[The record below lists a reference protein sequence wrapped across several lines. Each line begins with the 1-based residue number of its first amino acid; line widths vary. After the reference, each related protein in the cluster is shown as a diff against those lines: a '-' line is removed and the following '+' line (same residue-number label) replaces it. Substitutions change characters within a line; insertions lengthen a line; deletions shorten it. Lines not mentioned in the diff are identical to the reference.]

1 MTTPFRIW
9 RRMTMPDL
17 VRVHRYQSLPEQGPK
32 VLFFS
37 GGSALNKISRV
48 FKQYSHHSVHLVT
61 PFDSGGSSAR
71 LRAEFDIPAV
81 GDLRSRLMALADET
95 VMGQPEVYD
104 LFTHRLAQEA
114 KPQALKDQLNALVM
128 GEHPLIVPIPNPM
141 KALIQTQLAVTQS
154 RIQEDFDLRGASI
167 GNLIMAGG
175 YLNNQQQLDPIVFL
189 FSRLIKSLGE
199 VKTTLDASLHLGVE
213 LENDDIVLGQH
224 RITGKETCVLSSPI
238 KRMWL
243 NQGLRHV
250 RPTNRFIATDRQDAI
265 ENADLICYPPGSFYS
280 SVLANLLPEGVGR
293 AICANPNPKVYLP
306 NLGVD
311 PEQRGL
317 SLMSCI
323 MRLVAVVSD
332 DVNKSEAVDTGGT
345 KAVPLLGSALD
356 YVLLDDHYD
365 YGDLD
370 ETQLDAMNITVIRT
384 PLITDKPDKYDEK
397 RVAQALLS
405 FV

>member
-1 MTTPFRIW
+1 MTSSMRIW
-9 RRMTMPDL
+9 RRMIMPDL

-48 FKQYSHHSVHLVT
+48 FKEYTHHSVHLVT

-104 LFTHRLAQEA
+104 LFTHRL
-114 KPQALKDQLNALVM
+114 PQQAEPLVLREQLQQLVL
-128 GEHPLIVPIPNPM
+128 GEHPLIECIPNPM
-141 KALIQTQLAVTQS
+141 KALIQTQLAVTQA
-154 RIQEDFDLRGASI
+154 RIHGDFDLRGASI

-189 FSRLIKSLGE
+189 FSRLVKALGE

-213 LENDDIVLGQH
+213 LDNGDVVLGQH
-224 RITGKETCVLSSPI
+224 RITGKETDELLSPI

-243 NQGLRHV
+243 NKGLRNIM
-250 RPTNRFIATDRQDAI
+250 PTNCHIADDRKDAI
-265 ENADLICYPPGSFYS
+265 ESADLICYPPGSFYS
-280 SVLANLLPEGVGR
+280 SLLANLLPEGVGR
-293 AICANPNPKVYLP
+293 SICQNPNPKVYLP
-306 NLGVD
+306 NLGTD
-311 PEQRGL
+311 PEQQGL
-317 SLMSCI
+317 SLMERVK
-323 MRLVAVVSD
+323 RLVSTVMADTEVSG
-332 DVNKSEAVDTGGT
+332 SC
-345 KAVPLLGSALD
+345 SALD
-356 YVLLDDHYD
+356 YLLLDDSYN
-365 YGDLD
+365 YGELDSELLNDL
-370 ETQLDAMNITVIRT
+370 NIVVIRT
-384 PLITDKPDKYDEK
+384 PLITEKQHKYDE
-397 RVAQALLS
+397 RLVARALLS

>member
-1 MTTPFRIW
+1 MRIW
-9 RRMTMPDL
+9 RRMIMPDL

-48 FKQYSHHSVHLVT
+48 FKEYTHHSVHLVT

-104 LFTHRLAQEA
+104 LFTHRLPQQAEA
-114 KPQALKDQLNALVM
+114 LALREQLQLLVL
-128 GEHPLIVPIPNPM
+128 GEHPLIECIPNPM
-141 KALIQTQLAVTQS
+141 KALIQTHLAVTQA
-154 RIQEDFDLRGASI
+154 RIHADFDLRGASI

-189 FSRLIKSLGE
+189 FSRLVKALGE

-213 LENDDIVLGQH
+213 LDSGEIVLGQH
-224 RITGKETCVLSSPI
+224 RITGKETDELSSPI

-243 NQGLRHV
+243 NKGLRNIV
-250 RPTNRFIATDRQDAI
+250 PTNCHIADDRKDAI
-265 ENADLICYPPGSFYS
+265 ESADLICYPPGSFYS
-280 SVLANLLPEGVGR
+280 SLLANLLPEGVGR
-293 AICANPNPKVYLP
+293 SICQNPNPKVYLP
-306 NLGVD
+306 NLGTD
-311 PEQRGL
+311 PEQHGL
-317 SLMSCI
+317 SLMERVK
-323 MRLVAVVSD
+323 RLVSTVMA
-332 DVNKSEAVDTGGT
+332 DTEVTG
-345 KAVPLLGSALD
+345 LYSALD
-356 YVLLDDHYD
+356 YLLLDDSYN
-365 YGDLD
+365 YGELD
-370 ETQLDAMNITVIRT
+370 SQLLNGLNVVVIRT
-384 PLITDKPDKYDEK
+384 PLITEKQHKYDE
-397 RVAQALLS
+397 RLVARALLS

>member
-1 MTTPFRIW
+1 MTNSMRIW
-9 RRMTMPDL
+9 RRMIMPDL
-17 VRVHRYQSLPEQGPK
+17 VRAHRYQSLPEQGPK

-48 FKQYSHHSVHLVT
+48 FKEYTHHSVHLVT

-104 LFTHRLAQEA
+104 LFTHRLPQQAEA
-114 KPQALKDQLNALVM
+114 AALREQLNLLVS
-128 GEHPLIVPIPNPM
+128 GVHPLIEGIPNPM
-141 KALIQTQLAVTQS
+141 KALIQTQLGVTQ
-154 RIQEDFDLRGASI
+154 RHIHNEFDLRGASI

-189 FSRLIKSLGE
+189 FSRLVKALGE

-213 LENDDIVLGQH
+213 LENGDFVLGQH
-224 RITGKETCVLSSPI
+224 RITGKENDELPSPI

-243 NQGLRHV
+243 NKGLRNIV
-250 RPTNRFIATDRQDAI
+250 PTNCHIADDRKDAI
-265 ENADLICYPPGSFYS
+265 ETADLICYPPGSFYS
-280 SVLANLLPEGVGR
+280 SLLANLLPEGVGR
-293 AICANPNPKVYLP
+293 SICRNPNPKVYLP

-311 PEQRGL
+311 PEQQGL
-317 SLMSCI
+317 SLMERVK
-323 MRLVAVVSD
+323 RLVSTVTAD
-332 DVNKSEAVDTGGT
+332 METE
-345 KAVPLLGSALD
+345 GSFGALD
-356 YVLLDDHYD
+356 YLLLDDAYN
-365 YGDLD
+365 YGELD
-370 ETQLDAMNITVIRT
+370 SELLQSLNVVVVRT
-384 PLITDKPDKYDEK
+384 PLITQKQHKYDE
-397 RVAQALLS
+397 RLVARALLS

>member
-1 MTTPFRIW
+1 MRIW
-9 RRMTMPDL
+9 RRMIMPDL

-48 FKQYSHHSVHLVT
+48 FKEYTHHSVHLVT

-104 LFTHRLAQEA
+104 LFTHRLPQQAEA
-114 KPQALKDQLNALVM
+114 LALREQLQLLVL
-128 GEHPLIVPIPNPM
+128 GEHPLIECIPNPM
-141 KALIQTQLAVTQS
+141 KALIQTHLAVTQA
-154 RIQEDFDLRGASI
+154 RIHADFDLRGASI

-189 FSRLIKSLGE
+189 FSRLVKALGE

-213 LENDDIVLGQH
+213 LDNGEIVLGQH
-224 RITGKETCVLSSPI
+224 RITGKETDELSSPI

-243 NQGLRHV
+243 NKGLRNIV
-250 RPTNRFIATDRQDAI
+250 PTNCHIADDRKDAI
-265 ENADLICYPPGSFYS
+265 ESADLICYPPGSFYS
-280 SVLANLLPEGVGR
+280 SLLANLLPEGVGR
-293 AICANPNPKVYLP
+293 SICQNPNPKVYLP
-306 NLGVD
+306 NLGTD
-311 PEQRGL
+311 PEQHGL
-317 SLMSCI
+317 SLMERVK
-323 MRLVAVVSD
+323 RLVSTVMA
-332 DVNKSEAVDTGGT
+332 DTEVTG
-345 KAVPLLGSALD
+345 LYSALD
-356 YVLLDDHYD
+356 YLLLDDSYN
-365 YGDLD
+365 YGELD
-370 ETQLDAMNITVIRT
+370 SQLLNGLNVVVIRT
-384 PLITDKPDKYDEK
+384 PLITEKQHKYDE
-397 RVAQALLS
+397 RLVARALLS

>member
-1 MTTPFRIW
+1 MTSSMRIW
-9 RRMTMPDL
+9 RRMIMPDL

-48 FKQYSHHSVHLVT
+48 FKEYTHHSVHLVT

-95 VMGQPEVYD
+95 VMGQPEVYE
-104 LFTHRLAQEA
+104 LFTHRLPQQAEA
-114 KPQALKDQLNALVM
+114 LELKEQLQLLVL
-128 GEHPLIVPIPNPM
+128 GEHPLIESIPNPM
-141 KALIQTQLAVTQS
+141 KALIQTQLAVTQE
-154 RIQEDFDLRGASI
+154 RIHDEFDLRGASI

-189 FSRLIKSLGE
+189 FSRLVKALGE

-213 LENDDIVLGQH
+213 LENGDTVLGQH
-224 RITGKETCVLSSPI
+224 LITGKETDALASPI

-243 NQGLRHV
+243 NKGLSKII
-250 RPTNRFIATDRQDAI
+250 PTNCHIADDRKDAI
-265 ENADLICYPPGSFYS
+265 ETADLICYPPGSFYS
-280 SVLANLLPEGVGR
+280 SLLANLLPEGVGR
-293 AICANPNPKVYLP
+293 SICQNPNPKVYLP

-311 PEQRGL
+311 PEQLGL
-317 SLMSCI
+317 SLMEQVK
-323 MRLVAVVSD
+323 RLVSKVMA
-332 DVNKSEAVDTGGT
+332 DTDGT
-345 KAVPLLGSALD
+345 EPFSALD
-356 YVLLDDHYD
+356 YLLLDDSYN
-365 YGDLD
+365 YGELD
-370 ETQLDAMNITVIRT
+370 RELLGRLNVAVIRT
-384 PLITDKPDKYDEK
+384 PLMGDKPYKYDEHL
-397 RVAQALLS
+397 VARALLS

>member
-1 MTTPFRIW
+1 MTSSMRIW
-9 RRMTMPDL
+9 RRMIMPDL

-48 FKQYSHHSVHLVT
+48 FKEYTHHSVHLVT

-104 LFTHRLAQEA
+104 LFTHRLPQQAEA
-114 KPQALKDQLNALVM
+114 LALREQLQLLVL
-128 GEHPLIVPIPNPM
+128 GEHPLIECIPNPM
-141 KALIQTQLAVTQS
+141 KALIQTHLAVTQA
-154 RIQEDFDLRGASI
+154 RINADFDLRGASI

-189 FSRLIKSLGE
+189 FSRLVKALGE

-213 LENDDIVLGQH
+213 LDNGEIVLGQH
-224 RITGKETCVLSSPI
+224 RITGKETDELSSPI

-243 NQGLRHV
+243 NKGLRNIV
-250 RPTNRFIATDRQDAI
+250 PTNCHIADDRKDAI
-265 ENADLICYPPGSFYS
+265 ESADLICYPPGSFYS
-280 SVLANLLPEGVGR
+280 SLLANLLPEGVGR
-293 AICANPNPKVYLP
+293 SICQNPNPKVYLP
-306 NLGVD
+306 NLGTD
-311 PEQRGL
+311 PEQHGL
-317 SLMSCI
+317 SLMERVK
-323 MRLVAVVSD
+323 RLVSTVMA
-332 DVNKSEAVDTGGT
+332 DTGATG
-345 KAVPLLGSALD
+345 LYSALD
-356 YVLLDDHYD
+356 YLLLDDSYN
-365 YGDLD
+365 YGELD
-370 ETQLDAMNITVIRT
+370 CQLLNGLNVVVIRT
-384 PLITDKPDKYDEK
+384 PLITEKQHKYDE
-397 RVAQALLS
+397 RLVARALLS